1 MLEFYLIRHIV
12 RTAVYGSRES
22 KISYIWYFFDFL
34 CVALSDREVQGLPRQ
49 NMAQQLN
56 RTDFLGQVEHLR
68 KFDINNVFV
77 LGTLETLHF
86 VISKYFTVWVFIN

>member
-1 MLEFYLIRHIV
+1 MSYVHFLI
-12 RTAVYGSRES
+12 
-22 KISYIWYFFDFL
+22 W

-77 LGTLETLHF
+77 LGTLEALHF
-86 VISKYFTVWVFIN
+86 VISKLMDFIII